1 MFEMSYNSGSIPDDW
16 KLANVVPVHKKG
28 SKSNVENYR
37 PISLTSLI
45 MKQYEKIVRK
55 RLMDLVGDMISSK
68 QHGFLPFK
76 SCQTQLVAFI
86 DSLHQ
91 SLNSGY
97 HTDVIYFD
105 FSKAFDSVNH
115 DILLH
120 KLKYQFNIDGKLLRF
135 LKSYLENRKQQVVI
149 GNVSSDWSS
158 VQSGVPQGSIVGPLL
173 FVLFINDITSKI
185 SVNTNIA
192 LYADD
197 TKIWRNIHSINDN
210 ISLQTD
216 IDSLFNWSIEN
227 KMSFN
232 LGKCKVLPISRKNN
246 VSIDDPSN
254 FKYSLGSEAIKYCL
268 EEKDLGVYI
277 THKANFSSH
286 CDKIYSK
293 ANSRLGLTRR
303 SCHFVKNEKQKRTI
317 YLTMIRSL
325 FEHCSSIWHPKNQ
338 SSMIIK
344 LESLQRRSIKW
355 ILNEEYSSYSPIEY
369 FIRCK
374 LLKILPLSQK
384 LILNDLLFFHAIVN
398 MQSPAKLPAYMKFY
412 DNGSS
417 RQLRTS
423 HYDRLCLISS
433 ISPKISHSYSH
444 NLPGGSE
451 YKTFENSFFYRTHLL
466 WNRLPISIRELNHTK
481 FKAKVIEYL
490 WQESFSQ
497 IITQS
502 EDHDTS
508 IIDQASAMLPQSF
521 YGRLNINLSTDAE

>member
-1 MFEMSYNSGSIPDDW
+1 
-16 KLANVVPVHKKG
+16 
-28 SKSNVENYR
+28 
-37 PISLTSLI
+37 
-45 MKQYEKIVRK
+45 
-55 RLMDLVGDMISSK
+55 
-68 QHGFLPFK
+68 
-76 SCQTQLVAFI
+76 
-86 DSLHQ
+86 
-91 SLNSGY
+91 
-97 HTDVIYFD
+97 
-105 FSKAFDSVNH
+105 
-115 DILLH
+115 
-120 KLKYQFNIDGKLLRF
+120 
-135 LKSYLENRKQQVVI
+135 
-149 GNVSSDWSS
+149 
-158 VQSGVPQGSIVGPLL
+158 
-173 FVLFINDITSKI
+173 
-185 SVNTNIA
+185 
-192 LYADD
+192 
-197 TKIWRNIHSINDN
+197 
-210 ISLQTD
+210 
-216 IDSLFNWSIEN
+216 
-227 KMSFN
+227 
-232 LGKCKVLPISRKNN
+232 
-246 VSIDDPSN
+246 
-254 FKYSLGSEAIKYCL
+254 
-268 EEKDLGVYI
+268 
-277 THKANFSSH
+277 
-286 CDKIYSK
+286 
-293 ANSRLGLTRR
+293 
-303 SCHFVKNEKQKRTI
+303 
-317 YLTMIRSL
+317 MIRSL

-497 IITQS
+497 I
-502 EDHDTS
+502 
-508 IIDQASAMLPQSF
+508 MPQP
-521 YGRLNINLSTDAE
+521 RQ